1 MMVALLWCAAAP
13 WQVKSQERKVTGQRP
28 GAPPR
33 EFTNSVGMRFVWI
46 EPGSFQMGSETGNP
60 DERPVHEVRLSKGFY
75 LQVTEVTQRQWE
87 AVMGSNPSNFKG
99 PNRPV
104 EDVSWGDAQEFLR
117 RLNEKEKDS
126 RYRLPTEAEWEGA
139 CRAGGQEPG
148 VAADLDEVAWWWRNS
163 DGVTHAVGQKK
174 PNAWGLFDM
183 RGNVW
188 EWVQDWYG
196 AYSVGRQIDPR
207 GPDSG
212 EYRVLRGG
220 SWLNDLTDYFR
231 CAPRSRRRPTDR
243 LVTYGFRCARTL

>member
-1 MMVALLWCAAAP
+1 MSRRHAWVMVALVWCAAAP
-13 WQVKSQERKVTGQRP
+13 CQKP
-28 GAPPR
+28 GSPPR
-33 EFTNSVGMRFVWI
+33 EFTNSVGMKFVWI
-46 EPGSFQMGSETGNP
+46 EPGSFQMGSQTGDP
-60 DERPVHEVRLSKGFY
+60 DERPVHEVTLSKGFY

-87 AVMGSNPSNFKG
+87 AVMGSNPSYFKG
-99 PNRPV
+99 PDRPV
-104 EDVSWGDAQEFLR
+104 ENFSWGDAQEFLQ

-126 RYRLPTEAEWEGA
+126 RYRLPTEAEWECA
-139 CRAGGQEPG
+139 CRAGGQEPD
-148 VAADLDEVAWWWRNS
+148 VAVNLDEVAWWWVNS
-163 DGVTHAVGQKK
+163 NGETHAVGQKK

-220 SWLNDLTDYFR
+220 SWGFGGTGGFR
-231 CAPRSRRRPTDR
+231 GAYRRGRGPAYRYGDR
-243 LVTYGFRCARTL
+243 GFRCARTL